1 MNHSDLKEDPKV
13 PEVSIMVRDLHMS
26 PHKVRRVIGPIRG
39 RSYEETVILLQ
50 FMPYRACPIILHLID
65 SAVATAAS
73 SYNSSKANFF
83 ISKMKVDEGR
93 MSKRVRIKAQ
103 GRISIIHKLT
113 CHLTI
118 VLEYRPVRV

>member
-26 PHKVRRVIGPIRG
+26 PYKVRRVIGPIRG